1 MKSMKIFIRLTI
13 LSLCTIVSANA
24 QEVLIAGRTEIH
36 ANESTN
42 ANTTNASESIKSTF
56 EFMSMSQAQ
65 YLENITED
73 MAGDHFL
80 GIEIAKKMYLFN
92 DHYSYKVAIAPGNSA
107 TKTIY
112 RKPEIYSSVKKI
124 ERYLKQSVKKGIM
137 NSNVACNEYD
147 KVLNV
152 ALNILDE
159 DTGKFEARLKSAS
172 ENASE
177 LLKIY
182 LYEVKLESLN

>member
-1 MKSMKIFIRLTI
+1 MRNFIRLTI
-13 LSLCTIVSANA
+13 LSLCTIVAANA

-36 ANESTN
+36 TNESNNTS
-42 ANTTNASESIKSTF
+42 TTNASASVKSTF

-73 MAGDHFL
+73 MAGNHFL

-92 DHYSYKVAIAPGNSA
+92 DHYSYKVPIAPGSFA
-107 TKTIY
+107 TKTVY

-124 ERYLKQSVKKGIM
+124 ERFLKQSVKKGNL

-159 DTGKFEARLKSAS
+159 DTSKFEVRLKSEAD
-172 ENASE
+172 NALE
-177 LLKIY
+177 LLNIY
-182 LYEVKLESLN
+182 LYEVKLESIN